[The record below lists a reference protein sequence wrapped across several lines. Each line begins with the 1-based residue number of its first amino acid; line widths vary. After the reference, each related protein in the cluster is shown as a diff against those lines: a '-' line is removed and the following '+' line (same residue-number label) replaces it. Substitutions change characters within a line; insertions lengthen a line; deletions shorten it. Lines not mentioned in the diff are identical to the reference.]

1 MGAEEKKGVK
11 VGIYD
16 VNSVCGCTWKVKEGS
31 DTEFLSGI
39 RFSGN
44 TVWADIEE
52 NLREERTVYLTLV
65 HTGKG
70 GTWENTIGV
79 TQEEGWKVKF
89 EDLLESYPMVKDGML
104 AREYLEKLY
113 REAYAQYFYG
123 ESENGLPKLLIKDN
137 FPNIHDFYGE
147 DGDEISAFKSLVGW
161 LFSLT
166 LSELTPKKRTELM
179 KTGYELGGYDK
190 YSKIYGYRFEFDPS
204 VCRLVGSALY
214 VSLRA
219 ILKPNINKMREE
231 LGGTKYTETLG
242 KLMNGTRENV
252 GEDDFFIDFRTFMPT
267 APGPYAPG
275 YTSRPDNTYPSEEKD
290 KYSNLKVD
298 REIHEEIVE
307 KYNLDDQICVQAIAD
322 KEADTKHLFGDPH
335 QTEHYHFI
343 PVFGEDSIGKRL
355 DTGGVLATLVSQSI
369 TASSSSRGILQSAKV
384 VPPQYGRLRPGCS
397 WKQEATKNSKTDDR
411 RNVLTKFEIEDGDG
425 NPTGYYDKNGN
436 WVYPNAIGS
445 AAEYE
450 ESQKNSLWANS
461 YPSGHS
467 SGIWGGA
474 MCLMELMPERTDL
487 IMRAANWFAIE
498 RTIARYHWTSD
509 TINGRVLGSATNAVS
524 HASSDYD
531 EMLEKAKGEL

>member
-1 MGAEEKKGVK
+1 
-11 VGIYD
+11 
-16 VNSVCGCTWKVKEGS
+16 
-31 DTEFLSGI
+31 
-39 RFSGN
+39 
-44 TVWADIEE
+44 
-52 NLREERTVYLTLV
+52 
-65 HTGKG
+65 
-70 GTWENTIGV
+70 
-79 TQEEGWKVKF
+79 
-89 EDLLESYPMVKDGML
+89 
-104 AREYLEKLY
+104 
-113 REAYAQYFYG
+113 
-123 ESENGLPKLLIKDN
+123 
-137 FPNIHDFYGE
+137 
-147 DGDEISAFKSLVGW
+147 
-161 LFSLT
+161 
-166 LSELTPKKRTELM
+166 M
-179 KTGYELGGYDK
+179 KTGYELGGYNK

-204 VCRLVGSALY
+204 VCRLVGSAIY

-290 KYSNLKVD
+290 KYNNLKVD

-343 PVFGEDSIGKRL
+343 PVFGEDSIGKRIET
-355 DTGGVLATLVSQSI
+355 DGKVATLVSQSI

-411 RNVLTKFEIEDGDG
+411 RNVLVEVEIEDNDG
-425 NPTGYYDKNGN
+425 CKETPNTYGHYDENGY
-436 WVYPNAIGS
+436 WVYTRV
-445 AAEYE
+445 EKDQYK
-450 ESQKNSLWANS
+450 ESQENALWANS

-487 IMRAANWFAIE
+487 IMKAANWFAIE